1 MRLFVALQLPEEIR
15 QEISTLRG
23 GIPDAR
29 WISDENAHITLAF
42 IGDTPNADI
51 LDIGLALSRIKHP
64 EFELHLD
71 SVGVFGNS
79 KRPRALWTGISL
91 SDPLLLLQQKVA
103 KTLND
108 IGIKLEDRKF
118 KPHVTLARVHMS
130 PYEKVRQYLSD
141 NALFRTKSIT
151 IENFTLFSS
160 HLAHSGAIYT
170 EEMVLDLEANELEPT
185 VI

>member
-1 MRLFVALQLPEEIR
+1 MRLFVALRLPEEIK

-23 GIPDAR
+23 GIPEAR
-29 WISDENAHITLAF
+29 WISDDNAHITLAF
-42 IGDTPNADI
+42 IGDAPNADVM
-51 LDIGLALSRIKHP
+51 DIGLALSRIKHP

-79 KRPRALWTGISL
+79 KRPRVLWTGVSP
-91 SDPLLLLQQKVA
+91 SDPLSLLQQKVA
-103 KTLND
+103 KTLTNL
-108 IGIKLEDRKF
+108 GIKLEDRKF
-118 KPHVTLARVHMS
+118 KPHITLARVHMS

-141 NALFRTKSIT
+141 NALFKTKSIT

-170 EEMVLDLEANELEPT
+170 EEMVLDLETKELEVTP
-185 VI
+185 I